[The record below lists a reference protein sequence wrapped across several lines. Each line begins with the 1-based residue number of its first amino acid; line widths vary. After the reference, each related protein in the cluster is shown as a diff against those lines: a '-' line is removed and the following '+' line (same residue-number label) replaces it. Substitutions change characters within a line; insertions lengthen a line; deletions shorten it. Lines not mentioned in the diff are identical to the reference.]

1 MVFKCKGKK
10 VPGPLPKQM
19 EILEREKRFRNFWR
33 NVLISLAHD
42 YFTTW
47 TAYHISLLH
56 MSACMVFQQTFNL
69 HHSINQNKAVRMK
82 WGFEY
87 YVAIDWGWIQ
97 WMFICIWIL
106 VSLNRIRKI
115 SNKLSRHFF
124 VFQKWACTSTLETYM
139 WRLNHCLL
147 RAHTFA
153 KQVYFVGTRFICGVW
168 ISSSNQSILVFS
180 QFLFFHP
187 ISISVIH
194 ISTR

>member
-1 MVFKCKGKK
+1 MKPFEWNWVFNTMWLEKLR
-10 VPGPLPKQM
+10 LPK
-19 EILEREKRFRNFWR
+19 E
-33 NVLISLAHD
+33 
-42 YFTTW
+42 
-47 TAYHISLLH
+47 
-56 MSACMVFQQTFNL
+56 
-69 HHSINQNKAVRMK
+69 
-82 WGFEY
+82 
-87 YVAIDWGWIQ
+87 WGWIQ

-106 VSLNRIRKI
+106 VSLNRIRKT
-115 SNKLSRHFF
+115 STKLSRHFF

>member
-1 MVFKCKGKK
+1 MKPFEWNWVSNTMWLEKCIEH
-10 VPGPLPKQM
+10 L
-19 EILEREKRFRNFWR
+19 W
-33 NVLISLAHD
+33 
-42 YFTTW
+42 
-47 TAYHISLLH
+47 LL
-56 MSACMVFQQTFNL
+56 
-69 HHSINQNKAVRMK
+69 K
-82 WGFEY
+82 E
-87 YVAIDWGWIQ
+87 WGWIQ

-106 VSLNRIRKI
+106 VSMNRIGKN

-180 QFLFFHP
+180 QFLLFSSHFY
-187 ISISVIH
+187 ICDSYYNKIRIYKRYFSLLSI
-194 ISTR
+194 RQLFLFLR